1 MGGSEHRSPSTEGR
15 PEANKGE
22 FALNPEDNGG
32 EVGAE
37 PRSPDKQRITA
48 GFASLALLWVALHCQ
63 RAESAARGV
72 SQKKKMFN
80 AWTFTQGK
88 K

>member
-1 MGGSEHRSPSTEGR
+1 MRIM
-15 PEANKGE
+15 
-22 FALNPEDNGG
+22 GG

-63 RAESAARGV
+63 RAERAARGV
-72 SQKKKMFN
+72 SQKKKCLTLGHSHKERSEPN
-80 AWTFTQGK
+80 SIK
-88 K
+88 DREISN

>member
-1 MGGSEHRSPSTEGR
+1 MRIM
-15 PEANKGE
+15 
-22 FALNPEDNGG
+22 GG

-63 RAESAARGV
+63 RAERAARGV
-72 SQKKKMFN
+72 SQKKKCLTLGHSQPN
-80 AWTFTQGK
+80 SIK
-88 K
+88 DREISN